1 MSNTIEEDDLI
12 GFYQARM
19 KSDWDNFFSESED
32 SLPCYWE
39 YWEEFSNSWRVPIQ
53 FIQPIGLDSHRQLE
67 SLEPLLSKLDS
78 TTEVIVPPTDRL
90 HITWVHIGFLM
101 ATDIMWSQVETFY
114 VNASPRLRRVPPFS
128 IELSGGSVDDKGTV
142 YVGVY
147 DSGAYRDARKQA
159 RNGVPKVYEVL
170 RDSNEFIDGKDMFVP
185 KLPVGHL
192 SGKGRRENL
201 LSLLEDWRT
210 VEFTTIELTHLQMA
224 RVPIMPHDHYA
235 SLDVVAQIEM
245 RGENYRE
252 GYHN

>member
-1 MSNTIEEDDLI
+1 MSNVTENTALIE
-12 GFYQARM
+12 FYQERM
-19 KSDWDNFFSESED
+19 KIDWDIFFSNSEK
-32 SLPCYWE
+32 SLPNYWE
-39 YWEEFSNSWRVPIQ
+39 YWEKFSNSWRVPIQ
-53 FIQPIGLDSHRQLE
+53 FIQPIGLDSPRYFE

-78 TTEVIVPPTDRL
+78 SPEVIVPPTDWL
-90 HITWVHIGFLM
+90 HISWIHIGFLM

-114 VNASPRLRRVPPFS
+114 VNASPRLRRIPPFS
-128 IELSGGSVDDKGTV
+128 IKLSGVSIDDKGVV

-147 DSGAYRDARKQA
+147 DSGSYRDARKQA

-170 RDSNEFIDGKDMFVP
+170 RDSNEFVDGRDIFIP
-185 KLPVGHL
+185 KLAIGHL
-192 SGKGRRENL
+192 SGEGNRQNL

-210 VEFTTIELTHLQMA
+210 VEFTTIDLTHLQMA
-224 RVPIMPHDHYA
+224 RIPIMPHDHYA